1 MRRKLMLILLSW
13 HRHFMRDPSMTV
25 ASSLYGLCGGV
36 DRKPALPNQV
46 KKMNTPNKPAL
57 NIDMNG
63 GLSHGFS
70 SVEGTIESTK
80 SETDDLLAAM
90 VDAKKRD
97 VPLLEDP
104 KVHTQTTTVLE
115 LQKVIVRFIHTV
127 NDEDY
132 LGRLVLANDRI
143 VDVLQRLQMAAAG
156 APLESHELGTA
167 QPPKEDVIMGAA
179 RRLSLTGEQGT
190 TSPVHEAPP
199 SVFPPSYLSTGE
211 DHILGAA
218 RRLSLPSVQ
227 DGDGPVNS
235 LGLSREV
242 DRSLLLHSGFTSAAP
257 SRSAVDNQAPA
268 NPNEI
273 DMDVAAQNT
282 ENLQGSVSSLNP
294 I

>member
-1 MRRKLMLILLSW
+1 
-13 HRHFMRDPSMTV
+13 
-25 ASSLYGLCGGV
+25 
-36 DRKPALPNQV
+36 
-46 KKMNTPNKPAL
+46 
-57 NIDMNG
+57 
-63 GLSHGFS
+63 
-70 SVEGTIESTK
+70 
-80 SETDDLLAAM
+80 
-90 VDAKKRD
+90 
-97 VPLLEDP
+97 
-104 KVHTQTTTVLE
+104 
-115 LQKVIVRFIHTV
+115 
-127 NDEDY
+127 
-132 LGRLVLANDRI
+132 
-143 VDVLQRLQMAAAG
+143 
-156 APLESHELGTA
+156 
-167 QPPKEDVIMGAA
+167 MGAA

-273 DMDVAAQNT
+273 DMDVATQNT